1 MKVESRSAFVI
12 HVEINERRNGMLL
25 PNAKVELLERV
36 SIRRALFCFA
46 GKLAKPVN
54 VGIAMLQ
61 ARVHRAA
68 PDQQVEMLKSILGR
82 YVDSLIDGFPNI
94 TEDEVRKNTANYHQ
108 AIKNRIAEIAMG
120 ERMGSA

>member
-1 MKVESRSAFVI
+1 
-12 HVEINERRNGMLL
+12 
-25 PNAKVELLERV
+25 
-36 SIRRALFCFA
+36 
-46 GKLAKPVN
+46 
-54 VGIAMLQ
+54 MLQ

>member
-1 MKVESRSAFVI
+1 
-12 HVEINERRNGMLL
+12 
-25 PNAKVELLERV
+25 
-36 SIRRALFCFA
+36 
-46 GKLAKPVN
+46 
-54 VGIAMLQ
+54 
-61 ARVHRAA
+61 
-68 PDQQVEMLKSILGR
+68 MLKSILGR